1 MPYSRVWIPELN
13 AYKIIG
19 EDTGEY
25 EAARLAMP
33 EATQFNLTAKS
44 GVIVASSP
52 DYSVPGVINEGE
64 VIAVAKFEPTPVIAQ
79 PESTPVVAQ
88 AAFIEPKRGV
98 AVAEAA
104 MAGVDEMDLPQ
115 FTARDIVSLLQ
126 YIFGGR

>member
-98 AVAEAA
+98 A
-104 MAGVDEMDLPQ
+104 AGVDEMDLPQ